1 MSLDINSQFV
11 SGFYNVQEK
20 AMQLKQ
26 FELKCQKVDEKQLQ
40 FDAAINAIE
49 TIIYN
54 ARDGVEYGLKNHI
67 TEEEAQLIL

>member
-1 MSLDINSQFV
+1 
-11 SGFYNVQEK
+11 
-20 AMQLKQ
+20 MQLKQ